1 MSHSQLYPQLAVV
14 PWSVL
19 VDKSR
24 AFSACSLV
32 RGGGGL
38 EGSGD
43 FSSDTTSLFCC
54 MDDRHKPA
62 PSILPAL
69 TGHTS
74 GPPALRLVTAPTTTL
89 CWPAS
94 SVYLLCLPPASGPG
108 RGPLSISPVLH
119 PNLVG
124 SLLPEKNVV
133 CFPPFR

>member
-1 MSHSQLYPQLAVV
+1 MSHSQLCPQLAVV
-14 PWSVL
+14 PGSVL
-19 VDKSR
+19 GDKSR
-24 AFSACSLV
+24 ALSACSLV

-74 GPPALRLVTAPTTTL
+74 CPPSCYCPHHYPSVGQ
-89 CWPAS
+89 PA
-94 SVYLLCLPPASGPG
+94 
-108 RGPLSISPVLH
+108 LSISCVFPR
-119 PNLVG
+119 PQAQAVG
-124 SLLPEKNVV
+124 L
-133 CFPPFR
+133 